1 MNKDKLEIAGEQMKK
16 QIANIITIS
25 RILGSIGLLFC
36 PAFSV
41 VFYIV
46 YLFCGITDMV
56 DGTIARK
63 TNSVSKTGARLD
75 TVADIVFVAVCFAKI
90 LPLIQLPFW
99 LWFWI
104 VVIAVIK
111 TVNIVL
117 GLVRSKKLVSVHTLL
132 NKATGF
138 LLFLF
143 PLTLNVIE
151 PMYSTVTLCSLA
163 TASAIDELRY
173 TRIGKEI
180 F

>member
-1 MNKDKLEIAGEQMKK
+1 MKK
-16 QIANIITIS
+16 QIANIITVN
-25 RILGSIGLLFC
+25 RILGSVCLLFC

-41 VFYIV
+41 AFYIV

-63 TNSVSKTGARLD
+63 TNSVSETGARLD

-90 LPLIQLPFW
+90 LPLMQFPAW
-99 LWFWI
+99 LWIWI
-104 VVIAVIK
+104 VAIAAIK
-111 TVNIVL
+111 TTNIVL
-117 GLVRSKKLVSVHTLL
+117 GLIRSKKLVSVHTLL

-151 PMYSTVTLCSLA
+151 PIYSAVILCSLA
-163 TASAIDELRY
+163 TVSAINEMY
-173 TRIGKEI
+173 YIRIEKEI

>member
-1 MNKDKLEIAGEQMKK
+1 MKK
-16 QIANIITIS
+16 QIANIITVS
-25 RILGSIGLLFC
+25 RIWGSICLLFC
-36 PAFSV
+36 SAFSV
-41 VFYIV
+41 AFYIV

-63 TNSVSKTGARLD
+63 TNSVSETGARLD

-99 LWFWI
+99 LWLWI

-111 TVNIVL
+111 TANIVW
-117 GLVRSKKLVSVHTLL
+117 GLVRRKKLVSVHTLL

-143 PLTLNVIE
+143 PLILGVIE
-151 PMYSTVTLCSLA
+151 PIYSAVILCSLA
-163 TASAIDELRY
+163 IASAISELHY
-173 TRIGKEI
+173 TRMGKEI

>member
-1 MNKDKLEIAGEQMKK
+1 MKK
-16 QIANIITIS
+16 QIANIITVS
-25 RILGSIGLLFC
+25 RILGSICLLFC
-36 PAFSV
+36 PVFSV
-41 VFYIV
+41 AFYIA

-63 TNSVSKTGARLD
+63 TNSVSETGARLD

-90 LPLIQLPFW
+90 LPLMQLPFW

-111 TVNIVL
+111 TANIVW

>member
-1 MNKDKLEIAGEQMKK
+1 MKK
-16 QIANIITIS
+16 QIANIITVS
-25 RILGSIGLLFC
+25 RILGSICLLFC
-36 PAFSV
+36 SAFSV
-41 VFYIV
+41 AFYIA

-63 TNSVSKTGARLD
+63 TNSVSETGARLD

-90 LPLIQLPFW
+90 IPLMQLPFW
-99 LWFWI
+99 LWLWI
-104 VVIAVIK
+104 VAIAVIK
-111 TVNIVL
+111 TTNIVL

-132 NKATGF
+132 NKTTGF

-151 PMYSTVTLCSLA
+151 PIYSVVTLCSLA
-163 TASAIDELRY
+163 TASAISELHY
-173 TRIGKEI
+173 TRKGKEI